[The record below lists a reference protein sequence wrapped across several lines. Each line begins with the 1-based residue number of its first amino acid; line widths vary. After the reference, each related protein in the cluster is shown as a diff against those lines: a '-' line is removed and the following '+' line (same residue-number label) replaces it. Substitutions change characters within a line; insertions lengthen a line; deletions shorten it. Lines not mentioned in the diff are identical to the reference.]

1 MEGARGAVVL
11 DKNSGGWRPYGPC
24 HHSGGAAMAR
34 AERASRNASGQGRF
48 AGTNPHSHRPK
59 HDNSVRMAT
68 SSGWVS
74 KMIAKL
80 FGTAVPVHDPRLDEA
95 IARFTAEVAKA
106 RATIARV
113 SNDADALAELA
124 QNIQAH
130 ADKIKDPR

>member
-1 MEGARGAVVL
+1 MELSSWIKILEGGGPMVPAIILGVLLWHERKEHRETRAARDAL
-11 DKNSGGWRPYGPC
+11 L
-24 HHSGGAAMAR
+24 
-34 AERASRNASGQGRF
+34 ER
-48 AGTNPHSHRPK
+48 TL
-59 HDNSVRMAT
+59 T
-68 SSGWVS
+68 
-74 KMIAKL
+74 
-80 FGTAVPVHDPRLDEA
+80 A